1 MQKISAIK
9 LLKKAIILIIPIY
22 LLWFSYIEFM
32 PDYYNKATNTRWN
45 FINKSL
51 EKKYLIPKSDI
62 IFLGESRVNAGI
74 DFTKITN
81 SYSFASGGASPT
93 EMYYILKKY
102 SENYQCPKTVYLS
115 ISPRFLSET
124 FAFYPYAVRNNL
136 FSYSDFKEITSI
148 LQKNDTTIGTYPFL
162 KFFLY
167 KLNYLEYYQSDVAY
181 NNVFGG
187 YSKNKILIKRMI
199 KHKGGRPHPGL
210 KKNSSELNYE
220 TKYKHFVPS
229 KLLNHYF
236 NNIFKFCKEK
246 NIQLNFFF
254 MPMNESS
261 YKELNPDFILEYKN
275 YIHKFKEKYP
285 AFSISDSIY
294 SYPNNLFGDESHL
307 NYKGKK
313 VFTKNFIEKY
323 HLK

>member
-1 MQKISAIK
+1 MQKALILK
-9 LLKKAIILIIPIY
+9 LLKKSIILIVPIY

-32 PDYYNKATNTRWN
+32 PDYYNKATNTRWS
-45 FINKSL
+45 FIKKSL
-51 EKKYLIPKSDI
+51 KKEYLIPKPDI
-62 IFLGESRVNAGI
+62 LFLGESRVNAGI
-74 DFTKITN
+74 DFSKITN
-81 SYSFASGGASPT
+81 SYSLASGGASPT

-136 FSYSDFKEITSI
+136 FTYSDFKEITSV
-148 LQKNDTTIGTYPFL
+148 LQKNDTTLGTYPVF

-187 YSKNKILIKRMI
+187 YSKNKTLIKQMI
-199 KHKGGRPHPGL
+199 KQKGGRQHLGL
-210 KKNSSELNYE
+210 KKSSSELNYE

-229 KLLNHYF
+229 KLLSYYL
-236 NNIFKFCKEK
+236 NNILKFCAEK

-261 YKELNPDFILEYKN
+261 YKVLNPDFILEYKN
-275 YIHKFKEKYP
+275 YIQKFQEKYT
-285 AFSISDSIY
+285 AFNISDSIY
-294 SYPNNLFGDESHL
+294 SYPDSLFGDESHL
-307 NYKGKK
+307 NSEGKN
-313 VFTKNFIEKY
+313 VFTKYFIEKY